1 MRRLVRCLE
10 ALSDGAGYA
19 AGITVFGLTLLIAAG
34 VFSRRVL
41 GSPLLSVDEVSGYL
55 LLAIVFLGLA
65 HTMKAGGHIRSDIV
79 LAHVPAGVR
88 GGLEGLATLLAFLLL
103 ATLLAFLFALAL
115 AGGNWVLVAEY
126 YGRGTLSFKYL
137 QIPLWIPASLLVV
150 GVILLLLQLVARFLR
165 QVARGSG

>member
-1 MRRLVRCLE
+1 MRAVIRALE
-10 ALSDGAGYA
+10 GISDAAGYL
-19 AGITVFGLTLLIAAG
+19 AGATVFGLAALIAVG

-41 GSPLLSVDEVSGYL
+41 ASPLLAVDEVSGYL

-88 GGLEGLATLLAFLLL
+88 GGLEVLT
-103 ATLLAFLFALAL
+103 TLLAFLFALAL
-115 AGGNWVLVAEY
+115 LAGSWALLAEY

-150 GVILLLLQLVARFLR
+150 GVILLLLQLVAQFLR
-165 QVARGSG
+165 QVAGGSD

>member
-88 GGLEGLATLLAFLLL
+88 GGLEVLATLLAL
-103 ATLLAFLFALAL
+103 LFALTL
-115 AGGNWVLVAEY
+115 LVGNWALVAEY

-137 QIPLWIPASLLVV
+137 QIPLWIPGSLLVV
-150 GVILLLLQLVARFLR
+150 GVVLLVLQLLAQLLR
-165 QVARGSG
+165 QVAGGPDPSS

>member
-65 HTMKAGGHIRSDIV
+65 PTMKAGGHIPPHHPPPPLPGGGAWRAGGAPHAPRLPVRAGARRRELGPRRRVLRARDSVLQVPSDSA
-79 LAHVPAGVR
+79 LDSR
-88 GGLEGLATLLAFLLL
+88 LLARR
-103 ATLLAFLFALAL
+103 
-115 AGGNWVLVAEY
+115 
-126 YGRGTLSFKYL
+126 RGD
-137 QIPLWIPASLLVV
+137 PP
-150 GVILLLLQLVARFLR
+150 
-165 QVARGSG
+165 

>member
-10 ALSDGAGYA
+10 ALSDAGGYA
-19 AGITVFGLTLLIAAG
+19 AGITVFGLTLLISAG

-41 GSPLLSVDEVSGYL
+41 GSPLLAVDEVSGYL

-65 HTMKAGGHIRSDIV
+65 YTMKAGGHIRSDIV

-88 GGLEGLATLLAFLLL
+88 GGLEVLATLLAL
-103 ATLLAFLFALAL
+103 LFALAL
-115 AGGNWVLVAEY
+115 LGGNWVLIAEY

>member
-88 GGLEGLATLLAFLLL
+88 GGLEVL

-150 GVILLLLQLVARFLR
+150 GVIILLLQLVAQFLR
-165 QVARGSG
+165 QVAGGSD

>member
-88 GGLEGLATLLAFLLL
+88 GGLEVL

-150 GVILLLLQLVARFLR
+150 GVILLLLQLVAQFLR
-165 QVARGSG
+165 QVAGGSD